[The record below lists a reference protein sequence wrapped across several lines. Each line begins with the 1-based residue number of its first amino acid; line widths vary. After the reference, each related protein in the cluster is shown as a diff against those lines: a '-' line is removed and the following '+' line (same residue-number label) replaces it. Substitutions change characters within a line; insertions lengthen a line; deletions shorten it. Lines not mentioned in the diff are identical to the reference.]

1 MSDIPV
7 ARALLEEIA
16 DKAPGK
22 LGDEIRAVV
31 GTYLFRKP
39 FVRRAPATKRTMTP
53 ALKARIR
60 QLAAAN
66 PNMHMQDI
74 ADRCGVN
81 IGRVSEVLNP

>member
-16 DKAPGK
+16 SKAPPK
-22 LGDEIRAVV
+22 LAAEIQSVV
-31 GTYLFRKP
+31 NTYLYRKP
-39 FVRRAPATKRTMTP
+39 FVRRAPPTKRAMTP

-74 ADRCGVN
+74 ADAVGVN
-81 IGRVSEVLNP
+81 PGRVSEVLNP